1 MPCALTSDAD
11 YPDYLKKILKEIDVG
26 DDEKLKACACK
37 LVTPLTDEGCEIL
50 DEDKKLGAFPFCI
63 PLVENGVGDNTDY
76 PLKLTLKQAM
86 NLYWETTTWNFVAF
100 ANGASNCS
108 CSVGCGAT
116 TEYINYS
123 GSKRITSGTSIEI
136 ESAPPK
142 KNLVCPNYFEYL
154 SNFDGQRCAG
164 DCIQLVGEDQIVAS
178 AFAGDLPLMRMKKEG
193 NIYYFYP
200 KFTITVG
207 AYPACASIKEEYAA
221 ECLQARAGV
230 KDGSS
235 LSVPITILGE
245 SCFPLKMYTKIY
257 ADTASD
263 GVFCSKSGNVNI
275 STLTFDSI
283 TASATAVSMT

>member
-1 MPCALTSDAD
+1 MPCALTEPDN
-11 YPDYLKKILKEIDVG
+11 YPDYLKSILKEIEAG
-26 DDEKLKACACK
+26 NDEKLKACACS
-37 LVTPLTDEGCEIL
+37 LQTPITDEGCPIT
-50 DEDKKLGAFPFCI
+50 DSDSKLGAFPFCI
-63 PLVENGVGDNTDY
+63 PLVANGVGDNTDY

-86 NLYWETTTWNFVAF
+86 NLYWQTTSWGFGAF

-108 CSVGCGAT
+108 CSVGCGT
-116 TEYINYS
+116 LTEYRNHS

-154 SNFDGQRCAG
+154 SNFDGEACG
-164 DCIQLVGEDQIVAS
+164 GLCTELVGEDQIAAS
-178 AFAGDLPLMRMKKEG
+178 AFAGDLPRMRMKKEG

-200 KFTITVG
+200 KFAITVG
-207 AYPACASIKEEYAA
+207 AYPVCASSKEEYAA
-221 ECLQARAGV
+221 ECLQAQLGI

-245 SCFPLKMYTKIY
+245 SCSPLKMYTKIY
-257 ADTASD
+257 ADTAGD

-275 STLTFDSI
+275 STLTF
-283 TASATAVSMT
+283 T